1 MTNFEERERAFEA
14 VFAQDQEMRF
24 RAEARC
30 AKLLATW
37 ACEHM
42 GLSGRQ
48 ADHYVQSSMTRMVE
62 GNGIDRLIEKMR
74 EDFEAVGAT
83 SDVAEIELTV
93 SRLTARAAAEVRR
106 ERLTGGERP
115 KDPEK

>member
-1 MTNFEERERAFEA
+1 
-14 VFAQDQEMRF
+14 
-24 RAEARC
+24 
-30 AKLLATW
+30 
-37 ACEHM
+37 
-42 GLSGRQ
+42 
-48 ADHYVQSSMTRMVE
+48 
-62 GNGIDRLIEKMR
+62 MR